1 MQPPVQQRFDHSAPQ
16 GSGAAAPFPRDPSYT
31 DVAQFHTDAPTG
43 VAVRARGLTRRFG
56 SRTVIDALNLDI
68 APGEFVALIGR
79 SGCGKSTLLRILA
92 NLDDDIEGE
101 VIVPERRAVAFQSP
115 RLMPWLRVWRNVA
128 MGKSGPV
135 DRRHAEAAL
144 SEVGLAH
151 RGGAWPSVLSG
162 GEAQRA
168 ALARAL
174 IREPDL
180 LLLDE
185 PFGALDALTRVNA
198 QRLVSRL
205 WRVHGCA
212 VLLIT
217 HDVDEALLLADRVLV
232 MAEGRIVEA
241 VTVETAV
248 ETAVDTSV
256 DTAMDTAMDTAVD
269 PAVDPAVD
277 LARGYHPKGNAVGDA
292 GAEGAVRDTTSVR
305 FGQLRRRLLSA
316 LGVED
321 DPHAPDSHARGLSA
335 FATSPAVAQATLSPS
350 AAA

>member
-1 MQPPVQQRFDHSAPQ
+1 MPFALKQTLNHLPPHKTDAATTAP
-16 GSGAAAPFPRDPSYT
+16 SLSSPRAAAGVSSRTQSNLEI
-31 DVAQFHTDAPTG
+31 AQLHAVESKG

-56 SRTVIDALNLDI
+56 SRTVIDALDLDI

-79 SGCGKSTLLRILA
+79 SGCGKSTLLRVLA
-92 NLDDDIEGE
+92 NLDDDIEGD
-101 VIVPERRAVAFQSP
+101 VTVPQRRAVAFQSP

-128 MGKSGPV
+128 MGKSGAV
-135 DRRHAEAAL
+135 DRTRAEAAL
-144 SEVGLAH
+144 REVGLAH
-151 RGGAWPSVLSG
+151 RSGAWPSVLSG

-205 WRVHGCA
+205 WQAHGCA

-232 MAEGRIVEA
+232 MADGRISE
-241 VTVETAV
+241 TVI
-248 ETAVDTSV
+248 
-256 DTAMDTAMDTAVD
+256 
-269 PAVDPAVD
+269 VD
-277 LARGYHPKGNAVGDA
+277 LPRRNSDNRTGAAIKNAAPAGNVDA
-292 GAEGAVRDTTSVR
+292 SGAVRDTTSVR
-305 FGQLRRRLLSA
+305 FGQLRRQLLNA
-316 LGVED
+316 LGVENEVAHED
-321 DPHAPDSHARGLSA
+321 NEPRTLPASA
-335 FATSPAVAQATLSPS
+335 SISTVAGSAGAS
-350 AAA
+350 AAAA